1 MRGNDAAQT
10 AARAG
15 RSREAF
21 ASHVF
26 QIGNRSSVIT
36 ASIGGVQIG
45 EKIASVTQVLAK
57 ANQGVQSSI
66 GVGGNRFE
74 VFDPSA
80 VERAEEEHVQAWVRS
95 EEHTSE
101 LQSLMRISYAVFC
114 LNKKNKPYNQDNV
127 QTCIRY

>member
-1 MRGNDAAQT
+1 MRGNDYAQT
-10 AARAG
+10 TALAE

-66 GVGGNRFE
+66 GVGGNRF
-74 VFDPSA
+74 
-80 VERAEEEHVQAWVRS
+80 
-95 EEHTSE
+95 
-101 LQSLMRISYAVFC
+101 AVFEDRKSTR
-114 LNKKNKPYNQDNV
+114 LNSSHSCAPRMPSSACKQQNNHS
-127 QTCIRY
+127 